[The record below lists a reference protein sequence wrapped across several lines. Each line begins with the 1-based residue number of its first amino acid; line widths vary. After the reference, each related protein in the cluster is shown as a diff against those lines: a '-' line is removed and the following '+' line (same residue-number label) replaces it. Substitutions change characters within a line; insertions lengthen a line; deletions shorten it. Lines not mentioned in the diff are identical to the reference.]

1 MPYSQSVS
9 VTVFAWEGQESSS
22 VELDEEILEKA
33 AAAVSLSTVQV
44 LESWFSCMHTHSD
57 TSTKYRYGLWNFES
71 AIPTGILS

>member
-33 AAAVSLSTVQV
+33 AAAVSLSTGFGVD
-44 LESWFSCMHTHSD
+44 FHAHT
-57 TSTKYRYGLWNFES
+57 
-71 AIPTGILS
+71 